1 MQAGEPRAQRRPLRA
16 LASLDDARGNG
27 GRRLAGLPAHLMGHR
42 RPGELRDTVRGMSEA
57 APAGAGSLRGR
68 KRRAWRAADER
79 SRRPPYTPPPRRM
92 TYSGEGRTK
101 KTVIKILGV
110 MLVGLFVIAMV
121 GCAAASLDA
130 KEQWTSTATYPSGFR
145 VAYNNL
151 VYQSLQNNNL
161 DNVPST
167 STAWWKDIGTWSG
180 TYGSL
185 VNLK

>member
-1 MQAGEPRAQRRPLRA
+1 M
-16 LASLDDARGNG
+16 
-27 GRRLAGLPAHLMGHR
+27 
-42 RPGELRDTVRGMSEA
+42 
-57 APAGAGSLRGR
+57 
-68 KRRAWRAADER
+68 
-79 SRRPPYTPPPRRM
+79 
-92 TYSGEGRTK
+92 